1 MSVSCYSTII
11 AGASGL
17 IGNEL
22 LQCLLHD
29 SQCQRIE
36 SIHRRHLP
44 YHSKKLIQYQ
54 DPDLSFPSEEKTS
67 PSEFGYICLGSTRKQ
82 AGGAEQLKAI
92 DVDLVFHVAK
102 QMKERGVR
110 CLTVVSSM
118 GANPKS
124 FSHYLRCKGLMEKQ
138 LEQLNFEQLI
148 IVRPSALLGDRA
160 QSRTNEKII
169 QSIWMHIKPILLG
182 KLQSITPIEAE
193 MVAKHMHQ
201 ASLSLHQSNTPNV
214 TTITN
219 KQLHQHI
226 NTENLAQ

>member
-1 MSVSCYSTII
+1 MSPSCYSAII

-29 SQCQRIE
+29 KQCQRIE
-36 SIHRRHLP
+36 SINRQHIP

-54 DPDLSFPSEEKTS
+54 DPHLSLPTEEHAS
-67 PSEFGYICLGSTRKQ
+67 SIEFGYICLGSTRKQ
-82 AGGAEQLKAI
+82 AGSAEQLKAI
-92 DVDLVFHVAK
+92 DVDLVLHVAK
-102 QMKERGVR
+102 QMKQRDVR

-118 GANPKS
+118 GAHPRS
-124 FSHYLRCKGLMEKQ
+124 LSHYLRCKGMMEKQ
-138 LEQLNFEQLI
+138 LEQLHFEQLI
-148 IVRPSALLGDRA
+148 IVRPSALLGDRS
-160 QSRTNEKII
+160 QSRTNEKIV

-201 ASLSLHQSNTPNV
+201 ASLSFTPSTSPIV

-219 KQLHQHI
+219 KQLHQ
-226 NTENLAQ
+226 NTKTEDLVQ